1 MGYPGK
7 KRKSYDTPK
16 HPWQAARM
24 ATEVELI
31 KKYGLRN
38 KKELWK
44 AVSILRRYRG
54 DARRILAESA
64 EFADSELTGHLKTE
78 STEILERLRRYSIL
92 PSDANIDDILALQTE
107 AILERRLQ
115 TQVYRLGLA
124 RTPKQARQFIT
135 HGHIAINGQKVTVPS
150 VLISKEDEMNIDY
163 YGNSPLTSESHAERP
178 AQIASAVAGT
188 EEE

>member
-24 ATEVELI
+24 ATEVELL

-44 AVSILRRYRG
+44 AISILRRYRA
-54 DARRILAESA
+54 DARRILAGSA
-64 EFADSELTGHLKTE
+64 ESELTGHLKTE
-78 STEILERLRRYSIL
+78 SDQILERLRRYSL
-92 PSDANIDDILALQTE
+92 LSSDANIDDILALQTE
-107 AILERRLQ
+107 TILERRLQ

-124 RTPKQARQFIT
+124 RTPRQARQFIT
-135 HGHIAINGQKVTVPS
+135 HGHIAIDGQKATIPGM
-150 VLISKEDEMNIDY
+150 LISKTEEMLIDY
-163 YGNSPLTSESHAERP
+163 YGNSPLMGESHPERP
-178 AQIASAVAGT
+178 AQIASAVAGR
-188 EEE
+188 EE

>member
-1 MGYPGK
+1 MGFPGK

-24 ATEVELI
+24 ASEVELL

-44 AVSILRRYRG
+44 AVSVLRRYRA

-64 EFADSELTGHLKTE
+64 ETELSGHLKTE
-78 STEILERLRRYSIL
+78 STQILERLRRFSIL
-92 PSDANIDDILALQTE
+92 SSDANIDDILAVQAE
-107 AILERRLQ
+107 VILERRLQ

-124 RTPKQARQFIT
+124 RTPKQSRQFIT
-135 HGHIAINGQKVTVPS
+135 HGHIAINGQKVTIPS
-150 VLISKEDEMNIDY
+150 VLVSKEDEMNIDY
-163 YGNSPLTSESHAERP
+163 YGNSPLTGESHPERP
-178 AQIASAVAGT
+178 AQIASAVAGKG
-188 EEE
+188 E

>member
-24 ATEVELI
+24 ATEVELL

-44 AVSILRRYRG
+44 AVSILRRYRA

-64 EFADSELTGHLKTE
+64 ETELSGHLKTE
-78 STEILERLRRYSIL
+78 SDQILARLIRFSVL

-107 AILERRLQ
+107 SILERRLQ

-135 HGHIAINGQKVTVPS
+135 HGHIAINGQKATVPGI
-150 VLISKEDEMNIDY
+150 LISKEEEMQIDY
-163 YGNSPLTSESHAERP
+163 YGNSPLTNESHAERP
-178 AQIASAVAGT
+178 AQIATSVAGK
-188 EEE
+188 EV

>member
-24 ATEVELI
+24 AGELELV

-44 AVSILRRYRG
+44 ALSVLRRYRA

-64 EFADSELTGHLKTE
+64 EGELTGHLRTE
-78 STEILERLRRYSIL
+78 ADQILARLIRYSIL
-92 PSDANIDDILALQTE
+92 HGDASIDDILGLQTSS
-107 AILERRLQ
+107 ILERRLQ
-115 TQVYRLGLA
+115 TQVHRLGLA

-135 HGHIAINGQKVTVPS
+135 HGHIAIDGKRVTVPGM
-150 VLISKEDEMNIDY
+150 LISRDEEMLIDY
-163 YGNSPLTSESHAERP
+163 YDSSPLTDEAHAERP
-178 AQIASAVAGT
+178 AQVASSVAGAVK
-188 EEE
+188 EE

>member
-1 MGYPGK
+1 MGFPGK

-24 ATEVELI
+24 ATEVELL

-44 AVSILRRYRG
+44 AVSILRRYRA

-64 EFADSELTGHLKTE
+64 ETELSGHLKTE
-78 STEILERLRRYSIL
+78 SDQILARLIRFSVL

-107 AILERRLQ
+107 SILERRLQ

-135 HGHIAINGQKVTVPS
+135 HGHIAINGQKATVPGI
-150 VLISKEDEMNIDY
+150 LISKEEEMQIDY
-163 YGNSPLTSESHAERP
+163 YGNSPMTNESHAERP
-178 AQIASAVAGT
+178 AQIATSVAGK
-188 EEE
+188 EE

>member
-7 KRKSYDTPK
+7 SRKSYDTPQ

-24 ATEVELI
+24 ATEVELL

-44 AVSILRRYRG
+44 AVSILRKYRG

-64 EFADSELTGHLKTE
+64 ETELTGHLKTE
-78 STEILERLRRYSIL
+78 SGQILARLRRYSIL
-92 PSDANIDDILALQTE
+92 SADANIDDILALE
-107 AILERRLQ
+107 AETILERRLQ

-124 RTPKQARQFIT
+124 RTPRQARQFIT
-135 HGHIAINGQKVTVPS
+135 HGHIAIDGQKVTIPGM
-150 VLISKEDEMNIDY
+150 LISHTEEMNIDY
-163 YGNSPLTSESHAERP
+163 YGNSPLTGESHPERP
-178 AQIASAVAGT
+178 AQIASAVVGK
-188 EEE
+188 EE

>member
-24 ATEVELI
+24 ATEVELL

-44 AVSILRRYRG
+44 AVSILRRYRA

-64 EFADSELTGHLKTE
+64 DVETSGHLRTE
-78 STEILERLRRYSIL
+78 SSQILDRLKRFSIL
-92 PSDANIDDILALQTE
+92 SSDANIDDILALQTE
-107 AILERRLQ
+107 SILERRLQ

-135 HGHIAINGQKVTVPS
+135 HGHIAINGQKVTVPGM
-150 VLISKEDEMNIDY
+150 LISKDDEMSIDY
-163 YGNSPLTSESHAERP
+163 YGNSPLTTESHPERP
-178 AQIASAVAGT
+178 AQIASAVAGK
-188 EEE
+188 EE

>member
-1 MGYPGK
+1 MGFPGK

-24 ATEVELI
+24 ATEVELL

-44 AVSILRRYRG
+44 AVSILRRYRA

-64 EFADSELTGHLKTE
+64 ETELTGHLKTE
-78 STEILERLRRYSIL
+78 SDQILARLIRFSVL

-107 AILERRLQ
+107 VILERRLQ

-135 HGHIAINGQKVTVPS
+135 HGHIAVNGQKATVPGM
-150 VLISKEDEMNIDY
+150 LISKAEEMQIDY

-178 AQIASAVAGT
+178 AQIASAVAGK
-188 EEE
+188 EE

>member
-24 ATEVELI
+24 ATEVELL

-64 EFADSELTGHLKTE
+64 ETELAGHLKTE
-78 STEILERLRRYSIL
+78 SDQILERLRRYSIL
-92 PSDANIDDILALQTE
+92 SSDANIDDILALQTE
-107 AILERRLQ
+107 TILERRLQ

-135 HGHIAINGQKVTVPS
+135 HGHIAVDGQKATIPGM
-150 VLISKEDEMNIDY
+150 LISHTEEMLIDY
-163 YGNSPLTSESHAERP
+163 YGNSPLTGESHPERP
-178 AQIASAVAGT
+178 AQIASAIAGK
-188 EEE
+188 EE

>member
-24 ATEVELI
+24 ATEVELL

-44 AVSILRRYRG
+44 AVSILRRYRA

-64 EFADSELTGHLKTE
+64 ETELSGHLKTE
-78 STEILERLRRYSIL
+78 SDQILARLIRFSVL

-107 AILERRLQ
+107 SILERRLQ

-135 HGHIAINGQKVTVPS
+135 HGHIAINGQKATVPGI
-150 VLISKEDEMNIDY
+150 LISKEEEMQIDY
-163 YGNSPLTSESHAERP
+163 YGNSPLTNESHAERP
-178 AQIASAVAGT
+178 AQIATSVAGK
-188 EEE
+188 EE

>member
-38 KKELWK
+38 KKEVWK
-44 AVSILRRYRG
+44 AQSMLRRYRG
-54 DARRILAESA
+54 DARRLLAESA
-64 EFADSELTGHLKTE
+64 ESELTGHQKTE
-78 STEILERLRRYSIL
+78 ADQILARLIRYGLLKPDS
-92 PSDANIDDILALQTE
+92 NVDDILSLQTDS
-107 AILERRLQ
+107 ILERRLQ

-124 RTPKQARQFIT
+124 RTARQARQFIT
-135 HGHIAINGQKVTVPS
+135 HGHIAVNGKKVTVPS
-150 VLISKEDEMNIDY
+150 MFISKEEEMEIDY
-163 YGNSPLTSESHAERP
+163 YGASSLASESHPERP
-178 AQIASAVAGT
+178 AQVASSIVEG
-188 EEE
+188 

>member
-1 MGYPGK
+1 MGFPGK

-24 ATEVELI
+24 AGELELV

-44 AVSILRRYRG
+44 AHSILRRYRS
-54 DARRILAESA
+54 DARRLLADSA
-64 EFADSELTGHLKTE
+64 ESELTGHNKTE
-78 STEILERLRRYSIL
+78 ADQILARLIRYSL
-92 PSDANIDDILALQTE
+92 LGSDSNVDDILGLQTD

-115 TQVYRLGLA
+115 TQVHRLGLA

-135 HGHIAINGQKVTVPS
+135 HGHIAIAGKKATVPS
-150 VLISKEDEMNIDY
+150 MLISKKEEMLIEY
-163 YGNSPLTSESHAERP
+163 YGQSPLTTESHPERP
-178 AQIASAVAGT
+178 AQVAAAVV
-188 EEE
+188 EE

>member
-24 ATEVELI
+24 ATEVELL

-44 AVSILRRYRG
+44 AVSILRRYRA

-64 EFADSELTGHLKTE
+64 ETELAGHLKTE
-78 STEILERLRRYSIL
+78 SDQILERLRRYSIL

-107 AILERRLQ
+107 VILERRLQ

-178 AQIASAVAGT
+178 AQIASAVAAT
-188 EEE
+188 EE

>member
-7 KRKSYDTPK
+7 KRKNYDTPN

-24 ATEVELI
+24 ATELELV

-44 AVSILRRYRG
+44 AHSVLRRYRG
-54 DARRILAESA
+54 DARRLLAESA
-64 EFADSELTGHLKTE
+64 EADLSGHAKTE
-78 STEILERLRRYSIL
+78 ADQVLSKLIRYSVL
-92 PSDANIDDILALQTE
+92 KQDSNIDDILGLNTE

-115 TQVYRLGLA
+115 TVVHRLGLS

-135 HGHIAINGQKVTVPS
+135 HGHIAIDGRKVTVPGM
-150 VLISKEDEMNIDY
+150 LISKEQEMKIDY
-163 YGNSPLTSESHAERP
+163 YGTSPLTSESHPERP
-178 AQIASAVAGT
+178 AQVASALV
-188 EEE
+188 EE

>member
-24 ATEVELI
+24 ATEVELL

-64 EFADSELTGHLKTE
+64 ETELAGHLKTE
-78 STEILERLRRYSIL
+78 SDQILERLRRFSIL
-92 PSDANIDDILALQTE
+92 SSDANIDDILALQTE
-107 AILERRLQ
+107 TILERRLQ

-135 HGHIAINGQKVTVPS
+135 HGHIAIDGQKVTIPGM
-150 VLISKEDEMNIDY
+150 LISHSEEMSIDY
-163 YGNSPLTSESHAERP
+163 YGNSPLTGESHPERP
-178 AQIASAVAGT
+178 AQIASSIVGK
-188 EEE
+188 EE